1 MIEDLMLRR
10 EQFPVELVDYSGEP
24 FTNPFRIPPFHP
36 RIVNEGINLA
46 LALSVIDESIENTK
60 LDFAESNIRDI
71 IESSSYE
78 YDEFTP
84 QYFEGEQRGI
94 YSPKFPFTKEL
105 FIAPDRISPVG
116 GDNYVRVDKKSPM
129 ASYWIPLQEPFSL
142 ELMEEYKMSEIR
154 NNKNYSIVEYRKGWK
169 SHTVD
174 FREVF
179 YKNLIIAL
187 DNAVV
192 KEKYNL

>member
-1 MIEDLMLRR
+1 MLRR
-10 EQFPVELVDYSGEP
+10 EQFPVELFDYLGKSYS
-24 FTNPFRIPPFHP
+24 NPLMIPPFHP
-36 RIVNEGINLA
+36 RIVEEGIDLDM
-46 LALSVIDESIENTK
+46 ALSVIDESIENTK
-60 LDFAESNIRDI
+60 LDFAESSIRDVT
-71 IESSSYE
+71 ESSSYE
-78 YDEFTP
+78 YDKFASS
-84 QYFEGEQRGI
+84 YFEGKQRGI

-116 GDNYVRVDKKSPM
+116 SDNYVRVDEKSPLD
-129 ASYWIPLQEPFSL
+129 SYYIPIEESFSS

-154 NNKNYSIVEYRKGWK
+154 KNKNYSIVEYRKGWK
-169 SHTVD
+169 SHNVD

-192 KEKYNL
+192 KKKYNL